1 MTYANNHPLL
11 PALGSGIDDNGP
23 ARPIVIGDPLDE
35 QDIMDARFQHTTR
48 KHLNNIKEELATGA
62 EVIQSKQRKILIEA
76 ENLAPGGNVAL
87 ANAIAGLN
95 DRLTTMNNN
104 MNTSI
109 ATMHDSIA
117 TLNTNMNTSIAA
129 LNTNMNNGFTEVNN
143 RFTEVDNRFNEV
155 DDRLKT
161 LSYRMDGE
169 TARNINRT
177 LVRTTADATVAVPN
191 NEGNPPPNWLIGIT
205 LDNVMSLAV
214 APHNQ
219 QGINDVLTFY
229 GIPTDGTK
237 AQKIAAVKNI
247 LGITIWKTKNMLDA
261 KLADGEVK
269 NEASITTL

>member
-95 DRLTTMNNN
+95 DRLTSMNNN

-109 ATMHDSIA
+109 ATMND
-117 TLNTNMNTSIAA
+117 SIAA
-129 LNTNMNNGFTEVNN
+129 LNTNMNNGFTEVN
-143 RFTEVDNRFNEV
+143 NRFNEV

-214 APHNQ
+214 APQNQ

-247 LGITIWKTKNMLDA
+247 F
-261 KLADGEVK
+261 
-269 NEASITTL
+269 